1 MKCNFIIANV
11 GKEKNNIFTTLNLFS
26 LTTSLHQLPYRI
38 IRHNYENKCWL
49 EKLMP
54 ELKSESWGGR
64 GTQRHSVTR

>member
-54 ELKSESWGGR
+54 ELK
-64 GTQRHSVTR
+64 